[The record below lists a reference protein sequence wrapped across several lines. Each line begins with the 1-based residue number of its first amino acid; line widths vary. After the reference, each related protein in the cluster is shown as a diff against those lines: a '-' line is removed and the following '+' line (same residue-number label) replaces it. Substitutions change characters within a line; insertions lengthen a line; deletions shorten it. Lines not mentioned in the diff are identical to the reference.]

1 MPRQPLILIVD
12 DFRDGREMY
21 IKFLRFHGFRVIEA
35 SDGQSALNIAGDAL
49 PDLVVLDLGLP
60 GLDGW
65 EIARR
70 LKTDSWTKGIP
81 VIALTGHVFADSQ
94 QRARAA
100 GCDAFLTKPCLP
112 DDLLAKIRELLP
124 E

>member
-21 IKFLRFHGFRVIEA
+21 VKFLRFHGFRVIEA